1 MHRQDWEAAERIL
14 TQNDS
19 KYEDT
24 VWKRHMLSE
33 VYFAKGEY
41 EIAIECCRKAR
52 EDISDKYREPNRKP
66 MSYYMSI
73 DLLAEIM
80 EKRAAGEADKDDS
93 RHLKRMLRANFK
105 GVSLTFKY
113 SLM

>member
-1 MHRQDWEAAERIL
+1 
-14 TQNDS
+14 
-19 KYEDT
+19 
-24 VWKRHMLSE
+24 
-33 VYFAKGEY
+33 
-41 EIAIECCRKAR
+41 
-52 EDISDKYREPNRKP
+52 
-66 MSYYMSI
+66 MSI